1 VAAFEDLCR
10 ELFDAAD
17 ERFLIEEE
25 ELLVNS
31 YSLDRQYA
39 LTCSM
44 ADEVEGPWE
53 GTLEVLL
60 SSDAP
65 NAAASIYEDV
75 FDADGSP
82 LEAAWEVTVRWHG
95 PAVSDPSVAQP
106 ARAEIAGG
114 AGVPAEEI
122 SAHLAGAWDGDDGTW
137 VFVPTFEYGLWL
149 ADDED
154 PDEDAARIMS
164 IGEDGLERLQQVART
179 WPIVELP
186 GGDDE
191 DEVEEPLDL
200 EDDAGLEIPV
210 AGDDVDED
218 EDARR

>member
-1 VAAFEDLCR
+1 
-10 ELFDAAD
+10 
-17 ERFLIEEE
+17 
-25 ELLVNS
+25 
-31 YSLDRQYA
+31 
-39 LTCSM
+39 
-44 ADEVEGPWE
+44 
-53 GTLEVLL
+53 
-60 SSDAP
+60 
-65 NAAASIYEDV
+65 
-75 FDADGSP
+75 
-82 LEAAWEVTVRWHG
+82 
-95 PAVSDPSVAQP
+95 VAQP

-122 SAHLAGAWDGDDGTW
+122 SAHLAGAWDGDEGTW

-186 GGDDE
+186 GADDE
-191 DEVEEPLDL
+191 DEDEETSDV
-200 EDDAGLEIPV
+200 EDDAGLEIPL
-210 AGDDVDED
+210 AGDDLD

>member
-25 ELLVNS
+25 ELLVNA

-75 FDADGSP
+75 YDADGSP
-82 LEAAWEVTVRWHG
+82 LEAAWEVVVRWHG
-95 PAVSDPSVAQP
+95 PAVSDPAVAQP
-106 ARAEIAGG
+106 ARAEIAGA
-114 AGVPAEEI
+114 AGLPMDEVT
-122 SAHLAGAWDGDDGTW
+122 AHLAGAWDEGGVTW
-137 VFVPTFEYGLWL
+137 AFVPTFEYGLWL

-164 IGEDGLERLQQVART
+164 IAEDGLGKLQDLARS

-186 GGDDE
+186 GAE
-191 DEVEEPLDL
+191 DEEDVDEVDDV
-200 EDDAGLEIPV
+200 EDDAGLQIP
-210 AGDDVDED
+210 ASPQE
-218 EDARR
+218 R

>member
-1 VAAFEDLCR
+1 MAAFEDLCR

-17 ERFLIEEE
+17 ERFLVEEE
-25 ELLVNS
+25 ELLVNA

-75 FDADGSP
+75 YDADGSP
-82 LEAAWEVTVRWHG
+82 LEAAWEVIVRWHA
-95 PAVSDPSVAQP
+95 PAVSDPSVVQP
-106 ARAEIAGG
+106 ARAEIGG
-114 AGVPAEEI
+114 AAGVPAEEV
-122 SAHLAGAWDGDDGTW
+122 SAHLAGAWDPDDATW
-137 VFVPTFEYGLWL
+137 AFVPTFEYGLWL

-164 IGEDGLERLQQVART
+164 IAEDGLEKLQDLART
-179 WPIVELP
+179 WPIVDLP
-186 GGDDE
+186 GTDEEGETDETVDVE
-191 DEVEEPLDL
+191 DE
-200 EDDAGLEIPV
+200 AGLEIP
-210 AGDDVDED
+210 AGDEED
-218 EDARR
+218 EDARL